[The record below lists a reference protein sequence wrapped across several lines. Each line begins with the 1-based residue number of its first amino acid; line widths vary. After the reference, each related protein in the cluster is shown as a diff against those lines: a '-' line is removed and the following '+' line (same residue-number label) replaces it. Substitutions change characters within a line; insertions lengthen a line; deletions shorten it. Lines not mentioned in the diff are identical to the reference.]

1 MPTFEHI
8 SSSWSFSLLILLLHL
23 SFLVKIPGVLIFLL
37 SLGRLFA
44 KSVIDVST
52 SSPFF
57 PELRSFDLE
66 DYVAWVLF
74 TNTKFCIIFH
84 ASDFC
89 SWEIPNISIIIFVY
103 FFDKFNSLMNFTIL
117 SPILYIFFLTPFWLL
132 WPFPLV
138 FLFVIL
144 TLLSFVTAFIQWF
157 IYISCGHASFNV
169 GWSFI
174 PIISGTSAF
183 SYFISIIIGSFF
195 ASN

>member
-1 MPTFEHI
+1 MLFTNLVAPFVI
-8 SSSWSFSLLILLLHL
+8 SSKNTRSRYLPFVISKTLRQISNWCLNKFSVFPRIKVVC
-23 SFLVKIPGVLIFLL
+23 S
-37 SLGRLFA
+37 
-44 KSVIDVST
+44 DV
-52 SSPFF
+52 
-57 PELRSFDLE
+57 E

-103 FFDKFNSLMNFTIL
+103 FFDRFNSLMNFTIL

-138 FLFVIL
+138 LLFVIL
-144 TLLSFVTAFIQWF
+144 TLLSLVTAFIQWF
-157 IYISCGHASFNV
+157 IYISCGHTFFNI

-183 SYFISIIIGSFF
+183 SYFISTIIGSFF